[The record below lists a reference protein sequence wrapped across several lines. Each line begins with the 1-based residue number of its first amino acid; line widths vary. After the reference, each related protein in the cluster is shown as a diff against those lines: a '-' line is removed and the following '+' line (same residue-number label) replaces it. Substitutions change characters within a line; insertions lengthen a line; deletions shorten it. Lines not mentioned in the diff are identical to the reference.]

1 MSDEQG
7 YLAYLLRL
15 WQITSDGNLVW
26 RASVESPHSG
36 ERRGF
41 ADLQALFAF
50 LEEKTGCPTRREAQA
65 GNPTSPARAQTS
77 REAENT

>member
-1 MSDEQG
+1 MSDEQD

-15 WQITSDGNLVW
+15 WQITSDGNIVW
-26 RASVESPHSG
+26 RASVESPHTG
-36 ERRGF
+36 ERHGF

-65 GNPTSPARAQTS
+65 GNLTGPARAQTS

>member
-1 MSDEQG
+1 MGDEQN

-15 WQITSDGNLVW
+15 WRITSDGDPVW
-26 RASVESPHSG
+26 RASVESPHTG
-36 ERRGF
+36 ERCGF

-50 LEEKTGCPTRREAQA
+50 LEEKTGCPTRREVQA
-65 GNPTSPARAQTS
+65 GHPASLAGAQTS

>member
-26 RASVESPHSG
+26 RASVESPHTG
-36 ERRGF
+36 ERHGF

-50 LEEKTGCPTRREAQA
+50 LEDKTGCPTRREAQT
-65 GNPTSPARAQTS
+65 GHPTSPARAQTS
-77 REAENT
+77 REPENT